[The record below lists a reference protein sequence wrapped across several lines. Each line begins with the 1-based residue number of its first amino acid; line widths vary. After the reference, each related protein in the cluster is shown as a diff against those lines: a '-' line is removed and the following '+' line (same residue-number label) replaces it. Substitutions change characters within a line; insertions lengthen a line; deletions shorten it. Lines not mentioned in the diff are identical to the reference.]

1 MEKKTKPKMSCKAK
15 AVDLLSRSDQ
25 SKGKLIQKLRWA
37 KYEQEEIEEVIEWLE
52 EKHYINEEACCQRRF
67 ENMYEMNNCSV
78 KQICVNLL
86 QQGFQRDMIDECIP
100 DDIHEHEYKSAMKLA
115 SHKFKAGTDPRKI
128 MQYLYMK
135 GFGYDISQ
143 NVTEDIT
150 ADWNCDE
157 EYE

>member
-1 MEKKTKPKMSCKAK
+1 MT
-15 AVDLLSRSDQ
+15 
-25 SKGKLIQKLRWA
+25 IQEYLDERGIPRKSSGYTYL
-37 KYEQEEIEEVIEWLE
+37 Y
-52 EKHYINEEACCQRRF
+52 
-67 ENMYEMNNCSV
+67 
-78 KQICVNLL
+78 
-86 QQGFQRDMIDECIP
+86 DMIDECIP
-100 DDIHEHEYKSAMKLA
+100 DDIHEHEDKSAMKLA
-115 SHKFKAGTDPRKI
+115 SHKFKAGTDPRNI

>member
-25 SKGKLIQKLRWA
+25 SKGKLIQKLRRA

-78 KQICVNLL
+78 KQICVKLL
-86 QQGFQRDMIDECIP
+86 QQGFQRDMIDE
-100 DDIHEHEYKSAMKLA
+100 
-115 SHKFKAGTDPRKI
+115 
-128 MQYLYMK
+128 
-135 GFGYDISQ
+135 
-143 NVTEDIT
+143 
-150 ADWNCDE
+150 
-157 EYE
+157 